1 MSCLFQKDRFFF
13 AGKEPVYYN
22 KGTLISEICAAKGVL
37 TEQDTI
43 ILAGYLPD
51 FRKML

>member
-1 MSCLFQKDRFFF
+1 MDFNFHFAVLCLSLIHI
-13 AGKEPVYYN
+13 Y
-22 KGTLISEICAAKGVL
+22 KGTLISESCAAKGVL
-37 TEQDTI
+37 PEQDTI